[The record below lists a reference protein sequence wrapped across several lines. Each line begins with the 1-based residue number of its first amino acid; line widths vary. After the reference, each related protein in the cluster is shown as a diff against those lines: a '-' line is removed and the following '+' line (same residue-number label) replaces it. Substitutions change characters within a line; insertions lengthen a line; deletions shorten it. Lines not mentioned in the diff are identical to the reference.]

1 MFKLDDVIL
10 NDIDN
15 DFYLDDNELS
25 KFDII
30 ISIEDGYTLSIE
42 EQYMSKEYT
51 KKLEELLVT
60 ATKLLTAPD
69 INCEFKTAIWCINI
83 SNFIIEVNKILKK
96 QEYI

>member
-42 EQYMSKEYT
+42 E
-51 KKLEELLVT
+51 
-60 ATKLLTAPD
+60 
-69 INCEFKTAIWCINI
+69 
-83 SNFIIEVNKILKK
+83 
-96 QEYI
+96 